1 MTLTYRFNYDGKD
14 IQNILELC
22 KTSKN
27 LYNQTLYAVKQELRE
42 NNKFLSYKDLDKIMK
57 ETKNLEGTI
66 NYRLLKAQVSQQ
78 CIRNIGKDIK
88 SYVRVSIM
96 VEEV

>member
-57 ETKNLEGTI
+57 KTKNLEG
-66 NYRLLKAQVSQQ
+66 VQQ
-78 CIRNIGKDIK
+78 
-88 SYVRVSIM
+88 
-96 VEEV
+96 

>member
-78 CIRNIGKDIK
+78 CIRNIDKDIK

>member
-78 CIRNIGKDIK
+78 CIRNIDKDIK
-88 SYVRVSIM
+88 SYVRVSIV